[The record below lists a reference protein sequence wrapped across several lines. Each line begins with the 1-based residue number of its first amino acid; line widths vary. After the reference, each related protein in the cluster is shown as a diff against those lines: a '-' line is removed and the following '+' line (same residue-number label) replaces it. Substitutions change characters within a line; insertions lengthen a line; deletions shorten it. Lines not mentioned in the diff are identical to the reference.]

1 MEAPYTHNRDPFD
14 YGVPIREES
23 IGELQDAVSQYLPV
37 FFKRA
42 YRYVGNPHDA
52 EDAVQ
57 DALLSAWKHL
67 DQFKG
72 TAKMTTWLT
81 SIVTN
86 SALGKL
92 RRKPRHPHISV
103 DERIGHEKE
112 LCVSDILADT
122 RSNPEIECIRSELH
136 GHIMESLTKLSAAQ
150 RQVIQMRDLEGL
162 TTSEVAKTL
171 GLSEVAVKAQVSR
184 ARSKLRQ
191 LTPGSRQEKFV

>member
-1 MEAPYTHNRDPFD
+1 MEAPHVHNRDPFD
-14 YGVPIREES
+14 HAVSIREES
-23 IGELQDAVSQYLPV
+23 LTELQDTVSRHLPV

-81 SIVTN
+81 TIVTN
-86 SALGKL
+86 SALTQL
-92 RRKPRHPHISV
+92 RRRPRHPHISV
-103 DERIGHEKE
+103 DERVGHEQE
-112 LCVSDILADT
+112 PSISETLADT
-122 RSNPEIECIRSELH
+122 RSNAESECIRSELH
-136 GHIMESLTKLSAAQ
+136 GHIMESLRKLSPAM
-150 RQVIQMRDLEGL
+150 REVIQMRDLDGL
-162 TTSEVAKTL
+162 TTSEVAKSL
-171 GLSEVAVKAQVSR
+171 GLSEGTVKSQVSR

-191 LTPGSRQEKFV
+191 IIPGSR